1 MKKEIKD
8 RIICWKDQRRL
19 VLTQKHDP
27 GLCFC
32 RYTLSDRTQWP
43 LKHPTITERK
53 RAEELWVFLC
63 RQTADADPRR
73 VFLLQSKA
81 FLQPQD
87 RPLHSQTVHQ
97 LGSSLRRHRMNH
109 TGQAGGVRRAGDAV
123 WSTFGSQSQHPSLV
137 PVACSNTTH
146 TWRGATDPE
155 CWRWDTP
162 W

>member
-1 MKKEIKD
+1 MKKVIKE

-97 LGSSLRRHRMNH
+97 LGSSLRRPRMNH